1 MPINSSIVEITDH
14 AVDRYE
20 EIAVAGARRHGDEAR
35 SEIREL
41 VRSGTP
47 TAAPSWLPTGE
58 RATDDT
64 RRYLVFDQERALVLD
79 TQTSV
84 DGRKVIVV
92 LTVITRPRVEVD
104 GSRGSL

>member
-1 MPINSSIVEITDH
+1 MPINSSIVRITDH

-20 EIAVAGARRHGDEAR
+20 AIAVAGARRHDDDAR

-58 RATDDT
+58 RAADDT
-64 RRYLVFDQERALVLD
+64 RRYLVFGQQRALVLD

-84 DGRKVIVV
+84 DGRTAIVV
-92 LTVITRPRVEVD
+92 LTVIRCPRADVGHD
-104 GSRGSL
+104 RGSR